1 MILKNAKILVI
12 DDDVDVLTAIRL
24 LLKPLVEEIVVEKNP
39 SNINFQIESK
49 KFDLIILDMNF
60 NGLVEQLF

>member
-24 LLKPLVEEIVVEKNP
+24 LLKPLVDEIVVEKNP
-39 SNINFQIESK
+39 SNINFQIERLKILQK
-49 KFDLIILDMNF
+49 K
-60 NGLVEQLF
+60 